1 MDYNTLSQLT
11 ALIGFLL
18 ISGFVIY
25 KYNKQNHE
33 FKEKL

>member
-1 MDYNTLSQLT
+1 MDFNILSQLT
-11 ALIGFLL
+11 ALIGFLV

-25 KYNKQNHE
+25 KYNKQNRE